1 VKPRTTLVPPIL
13 RPQVLEARRED
24 GEHLLVYQTSTSYGD
39 LLEHLRGT
47 GVECRIYGV
56 RRGLEKEERDGKLRF
71 MPFSDAGFVDD
82 LRTARGVVSNGGFTL
97 LGEAIY
103 LGRPVLS
110 VPVGKQFEQV
120 VNARYLER
128 EGFGMAADEVTGAV
142 LQEFL
147 GRAPDLRRNLSGY
160 KQDGNRM
167 TLECLEERLATAVRG
182 GGGADG

>member
-1 VKPRTTLVPPIL
+1 
-13 RPQVLEARRED
+13 
-24 GEHLLVYQTSTSYGD
+24 
-39 LLEHLRGT
+39 
-47 GVECRIYGV
+47 
-56 RRGLEKEERDGKLRF
+56 

-128 EGFGMAADEVTGAV
+128 EGFGMTADEVTGAV

-147 GRAPDLRRNLSGY
+147 GRTPDLRRNLSGY
-160 KQDGNRM
+160 KQDGNRK
-167 TLECLEERLATAVRG
+167 TLECLEERLAAAVRG
-182 GGGADG
+182 GGSADG